1 MPQASR
7 YSDEQ
12 VEILLT
18 ELSAVLDKHRTPT
31 DLALMV
37 LGNMITHVINTSVA
51 PEQRQTLAN
60 SFSAAL
66 LSSVRAA
73 DSDSH

>member
-12 VEILLT
+12 VETLLT

-51 PEQRQTLAN
+51 PEQRRTLAN
-60 SFSAAL
+60 SFSEAL
-66 LSSVRAA
+66 LSSVRAT
-73 DSDSH
+73 DSH

>member
-12 VEILLT
+12 VETLLS
-18 ELSAVLDKHRTPT
+18 ELSAVLEKHRTPT
-31 DLALMV
+31 DLSLMV

-51 PEQRQTLAN
+51 PEQRKTLAN
-60 SFSAAL
+60 SFGEAL
-66 LSSVRAA
+66 LSSVRTT
-73 DSDSH
+73 DSH

>member
-12 VEILLT
+12 VETLLT
-18 ELSAVLDKHRTPT
+18 ELSAVLEKHRTPT

-51 PEQRQTLAN
+51 AEQRQTLAN
-60 SFSAAL
+60 SFGEAL
-66 LSSVRAA
+66 MSSVRAT
-73 DSDSH
+73 DSH

>member
-7 YSDEQ
+7 YKDEQ
-12 VEILLT
+12 VETLLT

-51 PEQRQTLAN
+51 PEQRLILAN
-60 SFSAAL
+60 SFSEAL
-66 LSSVRAA
+66 LSSVRAT
-73 DSDSH
+73 DSH